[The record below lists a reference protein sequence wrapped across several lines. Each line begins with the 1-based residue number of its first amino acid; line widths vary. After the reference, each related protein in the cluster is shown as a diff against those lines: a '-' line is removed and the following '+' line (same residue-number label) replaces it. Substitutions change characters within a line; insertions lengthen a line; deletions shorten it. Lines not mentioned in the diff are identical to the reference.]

1 MTNVHPKARTHV
13 ALLCRC
19 NGLKICEG
27 QASAAVSMARV
38 DSMIGE
44 VMAAC
49 TPGSVVC
56 LMVMRPAPTYDVD
69 ESYVKANDAIGVLM
83 HVFRLALATASMRET
98 RLRLQERAARRSS

>member
-1 MTNVHPKARTHV
+1 MHLKTRSHT

-19 NGLKICEG
+19 NGLKICDG

-98 RLRLQERAARRSS
+98 RLRLQEQAARRSS